1 MFNFISNIFKS
12 RNKQIEEK
20 AFKYLKEV
28 SSISRQIAGEKNEIK
43 LRGLAFSLKK
53 NYDLAIN
60 LLKEINYDMSK
71 IEKAYFD
78 PKKTLSSN
86 NYKKV
91 ETILK
96 GLEKSE
102 WIGFS
107 SPWS

>member
-1 MFNFISNIFKS
+1 
-12 RNKQIEEK
+12 
-20 AFKYLKEV
+20 
-28 SSISRQIAGEKNEIK
+28 
-43 LRGLAFSLKK
+43 LAFSLKK

-78 PKKTLSSN
+78 PKKTLSSD

-102 WIGFS
+102 
-107 SPWS
+107 